1 MHSFPV
7 GLLSINL
14 LVILVGVGMLHMW
27 GWVSGGVYRNW
38 CVDTPVMVV
47 ETIVRETEAMMVCK
61 IFA

>member
-1 MHSFPV
+1 
-7 GLLSINL
+7 
-14 LVILVGVGMLHMW
+14 MLHMW

-47 ETIVRETEAMMVCK
+47 ETIVRETEAMMVRK